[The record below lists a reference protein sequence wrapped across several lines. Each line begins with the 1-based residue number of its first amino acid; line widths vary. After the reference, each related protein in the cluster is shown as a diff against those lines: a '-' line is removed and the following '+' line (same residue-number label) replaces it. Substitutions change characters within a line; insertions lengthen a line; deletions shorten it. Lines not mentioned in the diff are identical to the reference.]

1 MKFRTDL
8 AVEVRES
15 VGNNINGVTYHEE
28 QVEDIKIERLRVET
42 NEAEKKIG
50 KPKGNYIT
58 ITVPALTDNFQESE
72 NKINIISKEIDKLI
86 DKKGLILVAGL
97 GNYNITPDALGPK
110 TANMVLATRHITGE
124 IARSTGL
131 DKLRPVA
138 VLSPGVLGQT
148 GIEAG
153 EFILSVIEKLKP
165 CALIVI
171 DALASR
177 DLARLGC
184 TIQISDTGISPG
196 SGVGNARPKINKETM
211 GIPVISMGIPTVVD
225 AATLAADLLLD
236 SATKNADENRK
247 LREKMSPRGEAM
259 MVTPREIDLLIERAA
274 KLTAMAINCALHKEF
289 SQQDLLTLA
298 L

>member
-236 SATKNADENRK
+236 SATKNTDENRK

-289 SQQDLLTLA
+289 SQQDLLALA

>member
-289 SQQDLLTLA
+289 SQQDLLALA